1 MRKKYYIVWIAIFL
15 IIILSSVFAPLL
27 TKFNPYEVEL
37 TKTLIKP
44 NVIHIMGTDNMGR
57 DVFSRIL
64 YGGRVSLSVALISVV
79 ISTTIGTLYG
89 SVSGYMGGVVD
100 NIMMRIL
107 DTFLAIPVLVIMLA
121 FQSIIR
127 GGITSM
133 IIIMGVTGWL
143 QTARIVRSQ
152 VMSIKNKNY
161 IKAARVLGTP
171 IYKIM
176 INHLLRNS
184 LPAILVIFVLNCSQ
198 AVFTEVAMSFL
209 GIGVPQGMPSWG
221 SMLNSAQN
229 DILSGAWW
237 IAFYPGIFTIISM
250 LSINF
255 IGESIKEKLASY

>member
-1 MRKKYYIVWIAIFL
+1 MNKKSYKIWIIVFS
-15 IIILSSVFAPLL
+15 IIILSSVFAPII
-27 TKFNPYEVEL
+27 TKFKPYEVEI
-37 TKTLIKP
+37 TKVLIKP
-44 NVIHIMGTDNMGR
+44 NKIHIMGTDSMGR

-64 YGGRVSLSVALISVV
+64 YGGRVSLSVALLSVL

-89 SVSGYMGGVVD
+89 VISGYFGGKIDSV
-100 NIMMRIL
+100 MMRIL
-107 DTFLAIPVLVIMLA
+107 DTFLAIPTLVIMLA
-121 FQSIIR
+121 LQSIIR

-133 IIIMGVTGWL
+133 IIIMGLTGWL

-161 IKAARVLGTP
+161 VKAARVLGTP

-184 LPAILVIFVLNCSQ
+184 LPAVLVISVLNCAQ
-198 AVFTEVAMSFL
+198 AVFTEVSMSFL
-209 GIGVPQGMPSWG
+209 GIGVPEGMPSWG
-221 SMLNSAQN
+221 SMLNCAQN

-237 IAFYPGIFTIISM
+237 IAFYPGIFTVISM

-255 IGESIKEKLASY
+255 IGEGIKKKLVAY